1 MKYVSLIIAVLIIEL
16 FIIIGCF
23 IARWKNKNNVDVDH
37 RRKIEDITL
46 LIFWMSL
53 FTIVVIMTGILLK
66 NNVSKGEKDV
76 SKRFIRTDKR
86 KYSD

>member
-16 FIIIGCF
+16 FIIIGGF

-37 RRKIEDITL
+37 RRKIENITL

-66 NNVSKGEKDV
+66 
-76 SKRFIRTDKR
+76 IM
-86 KYSD
+86 

>member
-1 MKYVSLIIAVLIIEL
+1 MKYVSLISAVLIIEL

-53 FTIVVIMTGILLK
+53 FAIVVIMTGILLK
-66 NNVSKGEKDV
+66 
-76 SKRFIRTDKR
+76 IM
-86 KYSD
+86 

>member
-23 IARWKNKNNVDVDH
+23 IARWKNKNNVDVAH

-66 NNVSKGEKDV
+66 
-76 SKRFIRTDKR
+76 IM
-86 KYSD
+86 

>member
-46 LIFWMSL
+46 AASKEIQKTDRCDLKIRSGSL
-53 FTIVVIMTGILLK
+53 RRNDHF
-66 NNVSKGEKDV
+66 
-76 SKRFIRTDKR
+76 
-86 KYSD
+86 

>member
-37 RRKIEDITL
+37 RKKIEDITL

-53 FTIVVIMTGILLK
+53 FAIVVIMTGILLK
-66 NNVSKGEKDV
+66 
-76 SKRFIRTDKR
+76 IM
-86 KYSD
+86 

>member
-1 MKYVSLIIAVLIIEL
+1 MKYVLLIIAVLIIEL

-37 RRKIEDITL
+37 RRKIEDIAL

-66 NNVSKGEKDV
+66 
-76 SKRFIRTDKR
+76 IM
-86 KYSD
+86 

>member
-23 IARWKNKNNVDVDH
+23 IARWKNKNNVDVDR
-37 RRKIEDITL
+37 RRKIENITL

-66 NNVSKGEKDV
+66 
-76 SKRFIRTDKR
+76 IM
-86 KYSD
+86 

>member
-16 FIIIGCF
+16 FVIISCL

-53 FTIVVIMTGILLK
+53 FAIVVIMTGILLK
-66 NNVSKGEKDV
+66 
-76 SKRFIRTDKR
+76 IM
-86 KYSD
+86 

>member
-23 IARWKNKNNVDVDH
+23 ITRWKNKNNVDVDH
-37 RRKIEDITL
+37 RRKIENINL
-46 LIFWMSL
+46 LDVFVYNCCDHDGN
-53 FTIVVIMTGILLK
+53 FAK

>member
-23 IARWKNKNNVDVDH
+23 IARWKNKNNVGVDH
-37 RRKIEDITL
+37 RRKIENITL

-66 NNVSKGEKDV
+66 
-76 SKRFIRTDKR
+76 IM
-86 KYSD
+86 

>member
-1 MKYVSLIIAVLIIEL
+1 MKYVSLIIAVVIIEL
-16 FIIIGCF
+16 FIIISCL

-53 FTIVVIMTGILLK
+53 FAIVVIMTGIVLK
-66 NNVSKGEKDV
+66 
-76 SKRFIRTDKR
+76 IM
-86 KYSD
+86 

>member
-1 MKYVSLIIAVLIIEL
+1 MKYVSLIIAVVIIEL
-16 FIIIGCF
+16 FVIISCL

-53 FTIVVIMTGILLK
+53 FAIVVIMTGILLK
-66 NNVSKGEKDV
+66 
-76 SKRFIRTDKR
+76 IM
-86 KYSD
+86 

>member
-23 IARWKNKNNVDVDH
+23 IARWKNKKNVDVDH

-66 NNVSKGEKDV
+66 
-76 SKRFIRTDKR
+76 IM
-86 KYSD
+86 

>member
-37 RRKIEDITL
+37 RRKIEDIAL

-66 NNVSKGEKDV
+66 
-76 SKRFIRTDKR
+76 IM
-86 KYSD
+86 

>member
-1 MKYVSLIIAVLIIEL
+1 MKYVSLINAVLIIEL

-37 RRKIEDITL
+37 RRKIENITL

-66 NNVSKGEKDV
+66 
-76 SKRFIRTDKR
+76 IM
-86 KYSD
+86 

>member
-53 FTIVVIMTGILLK
+53 FAIVVIMTGILLK
-66 NNVSKGEKDV
+66 
-76 SKRFIRTDKR
+76 IM
-86 KYSD
+86 

>member
-1 MKYVSLIIAVLIIEL
+1 MKNLPLITADLIIEL

-66 NNVSKGEKDV
+66 
-76 SKRFIRTDKR
+76 IM
-86 KYSD
+86 

>member
-1 MKYVSLIIAVLIIEL
+1 MKYVSLIIAVVIIEL
-16 FIIIGCF
+16 FVIISCL

-53 FTIVVIMTGILLK
+53 FAIVVIMTGIMLK
-66 NNVSKGEKDV
+66 
-76 SKRFIRTDKR
+76 IM
-86 KYSD
+86 

>member
-37 RRKIEDITL
+37 RRKIENITL

-53 FTIVVIMTGILLK
+53 FAIVVIMTGILLK
-66 NNVSKGEKDV
+66 
-76 SKRFIRTDKR
+76 IM
-86 KYSD
+86 

>member
-37 RRKIEDITL
+37 RRKIENITL
-46 LIFWMSL
+46 LIFWISL
-53 FTIVVIMTGILLK
+53 FAIVVIMTGILLK
-66 NNVSKGEKDV
+66 
-76 SKRFIRTDKR
+76 IM
-86 KYSD
+86 

>member
-1 MKYVSLIIAVLIIEL
+1 MKYVSLIIAVLTIEL

-37 RRKIEDITL
+37 RRKIENITL

-53 FTIVVIMTGILLK
+53 FTIVMIMTGILLK
-66 NNVSKGEKDV
+66 
-76 SKRFIRTDKR
+76 IM
-86 KYSD
+86 

>member
-1 MKYVSLIIAVLIIEL
+1 MKYISLIIAVLIIEL

-53 FTIVVIMTGILLK
+53 FAIVVIMTGILLK
-66 NNVSKGEKDV
+66 
-76 SKRFIRTDKR
+76 IM
-86 KYSD
+86 

>member
-1 MKYVSLIIAVLIIEL
+1 MKYVSLIITVLIIEL

-37 RRKIEDITL
+37 RRKIENITL

-53 FTIVVIMTGILLK
+53 FAIVVIMTGILLK
-66 NNVSKGEKDV
+66 
-76 SKRFIRTDKR
+76 IM
-86 KYSD
+86 

>member
-1 MKYVSLIIAVLIIEL
+1 MKYVSLIIAVLFIEL

-66 NNVSKGEKDV
+66 
-76 SKRFIRTDKR
+76 IM
-86 KYSD
+86 

>member
-1 MKYVSLIIAVLIIEL
+1 MKYVSLIIAVVIIEL
-16 FIIIGCF
+16 FIIISCL

-53 FTIVVIMTGILLK
+53 FAIVVIMTGILLK
-66 NNVSKGEKDV
+66 
-76 SKRFIRTDKR
+76 IM
-86 KYSD
+86 

>member
-16 FIIIGCF
+16 FIIIDCF

-66 NNVSKGEKDV
+66 
-76 SKRFIRTDKR
+76 IM
-86 KYSD
+86 

>member
-37 RRKIEDITL
+37 RRKIKDITL

-66 NNVSKGEKDV
+66 
-76 SKRFIRTDKR
+76 IM
-86 KYSD
+86 

>member
-16 FIIIGCF
+16 FIIIGSF

-37 RRKIEDITL
+37 RRKIENITL

-66 NNVSKGEKDV
+66 
-76 SKRFIRTDKR
+76 IM
-86 KYSD
+86 

>member
-23 IARWKNKNNVDVDH
+23 IARWKNKNNVDVDR
-37 RRKIEDITL
+37 RRKIENITL

-53 FTIVVIMTGILLK
+53 FTIVVIMTGILIK
-66 NNVSKGEKDV
+66 
-76 SKRFIRTDKR
+76 IM
-86 KYSD
+86 